1 MNEQITAPQV
11 LLVRAD
17 GTTEALSSV
26 DALARARAEE
36 LDLIEISP
44 KAHPP
49 VVKMGDVGHYLYQV
63 QKKEKKQRSHS
74 KQSEVKML
82 RFGFRTDRHDI
93 DRLLLRAREF
103 FLEKHSVKFVVR
115 MRGRELSNK
124 DYASQ
129 KLRSAIA
136 GLQDV
141 ADVEQEVKLQGNQ
154 FIVVLRP
161 RKGGKNTLS

>member
-1 MNEQITAPQV
+1 M
-11 LLVRAD
+11 LLVSGD
-17 GTTEALSSV
+17 GTTETVSSA
-26 DALARARAEE
+26 DALARARSQE

-44 KAHPP
+44 KAVPP
-49 VVKMGDVGHYLYQV
+49 VVKMGDVGHYLYQA

-82 RFGFRTDRHDI
+82 RFGFRTDRHDLE
-93 DRLLLRAREF
+93 RLLLRAREF
-103 FLEKHSVKFVVR
+103 FAEKHMVKFVVR

-124 DYASQ
+124 EYASQ

-141 ADVEQEVKLQGNQ
+141 ADVEQDVKLQGNQ
-154 FIVVLRP
+154 FIVVLCP
-161 RKGGKNTLS
+161 RRGGKNALSQDAPLR

>member
-1 MNEQITAPQV
+1 MV
-11 LLVRAD
+11 LLVSPEGA
-17 GTTEALSSV
+17 TETVSSAE
-26 DALARARAEE
+26 ALARARSQE

-44 KAHPP
+44 KATPP
-49 VVKMGDVGHYLYQV
+49 VVKMGDVGHYLYQA

-82 RFGFRTDRHDI
+82 RFGFRTDRHDLE
-93 DRLLLRAREF
+93 RLLLRAREF
-103 FLEKHSVKFVVR
+103 FAEKHMVKFVVR

-124 DYASQ
+124 EYASQ

-141 ADVEQEVKLQGNQ
+141 ADVEQDVKLQGNQ

-161 RKGGKNTLS
+161 RRGGKNALSQDASLR

>member
-1 MNEQITAPQV
+1 M
-11 LLVRAD
+11 LLVSAD
-17 GTTEALSSV
+17 GTTETMSSA
-26 DALARARAEE
+26 DALARARAQE

-44 KAHPP
+44 KASPP

-82 RFGFRTDRHDI
+82 RFGFRTDKHDLE
-93 DRLLLRAREF
+93 RLLLRAREF
-103 FLEKHSVKFVVR
+103 FQEKHLVKFVVR

-129 KLRSAIA
+129 KLRGAIA

-141 ADVEQEVKLQGNQ
+141 ADIEQEVKLQGNQ
-154 FIVVLRP
+154 FIVVLCP
-161 RKGGKNTLS
+161 RKGGKNALS

>member
-1 MNEQITAPQV
+1 MV
-11 LLVRAD
+11 LLVSAD
-17 GTTEALSSV
+17 GTTETMSSA
-26 DALARARAEE
+26 DAIARARSQE

-44 KAHPP
+44 KATPP

-82 RFGFRTDRHDI
+82 RFGFRTDRHDLE
-93 DRLLLRAREF
+93 RLILRAREF
-103 FLEKHSVKFVVR
+103 FAEKHMVKFVVR

-124 DYASQ
+124 EYASQ

-141 ADVEQEVKLQGNQ
+141 ADIEQDVKLQGNQ
-154 FIVVLRP
+154 FIVVLCP
-161 RKGGKNTLS
+161 RKGGKNALSPAAPLR

>member
-1 MNEQITAPQV
+1 M
-11 LLVRAD
+11 
-17 GTTEALSSV
+17 SSA
-26 DALARARAEE
+26 DALARARAQE

-44 KAHPP
+44 KASPP

-82 RFGFRTDRHDI
+82 RFGFRTDKHDLE
-93 DRLLLRAREF
+93 RLLLRAREF
-103 FLEKHSVKFVVR
+103 FQEKHLVKFVVR

-129 KLRSAIA
+129 KLRGAIA

-141 ADVEQEVKLQGNQ
+141 ADIEQEVKLQGNQ
-154 FIVVLRP
+154 FIVVLCP
-161 RKGGKNTLS
+161 RKGGKNALS

>member
-1 MNEQITAPQV
+1 MV
-11 LLVRAD
+11 LLVSAD
-17 GTTEALSSV
+17 GVTETVTSA
-26 DALARARAEE
+26 DALARARSQE

-44 KAHPP
+44 KANPP
-49 VVKMGDVGHYLYQV
+49 VVKMGDVGHYLYQA

-82 RFGFRTDRHDI
+82 RFGFRTDRHDLE
-93 DRLLLRAREF
+93 RLLLRAREF
-103 FLEKHSVKFVVR
+103 FAEKHSVKFVVR

-124 DYASQ
+124 EYASQ

-136 GLQDV
+136 GLQDI
-141 ADVEQEVKLQGNQ
+141 ADIEQEIKLQGNQ

-161 RKGGKNTLS
+161 RRGGKNTLS

>member
-1 MNEQITAPQV
+1 
-11 LLVRAD
+11 
-17 GTTEALSSV
+17 
-26 DALARARAEE
+26 RARAQE

-44 KAHPP
+44 KASPP

-82 RFGFRTDRHDI
+82 RFGFRTDKHDLE
-93 DRLLLRAREF
+93 RLLLRAREF
-103 FLEKHSVKFVVR
+103 FQEKHLVKFVVR

-129 KLRSAIA
+129 KLRGAIA

-141 ADVEQEVKLQGNQ
+141 ADIEQEVKLQGNQ
-154 FIVVLRP
+154 FIVVLCP
-161 RKGGKNTLS
+161 RKGGKNALS

>member
-1 MNEQITAPQV
+1 MV
-11 LLVRAD
+11 LLVSAD
-17 GTTEALSSV
+17 GTTETVPSV
-26 DALARARAEE
+26 EAIARARSQE

-44 KAHPP
+44 KASPP
-49 VVKMGDVGHYLYQV
+49 VVKMGDIGHYLYQV

-82 RFGFRTDRHDI
+82 RFGFRTDRHDLE
-93 DRLLLRAREF
+93 RLLLRAREF
-103 FLEKHSVKFVVR
+103 FAEKHMVKFVVR

-141 ADVEQEVKLQGNQ
+141 ADVEQDVKLQGNQ
-154 FIVVLRP
+154 FIVVLCP
-161 RKGGKNTLS
+161 RRGGKNTLSQDAALR